1 MKTERIDSVVIGGGQ
16 AGLAAGYYL
25 AQQRRDFVI
34 LDAHDRVGESWRK
47 RWDSLRLF
55 TPASFN
61 HLPAMPFPKSRNR
74 FPTKDEMANY
84 LETYAALF
92 KLPMLLGTKVDELAR
107 EEDRYLIAAGTLRLE
122 AHHVIVATG
131 AYPTPRVPAFASQL
145 DPDIIQWHSDA
156 YRNPGQ
162 LHEGAVLVVGAG
174 NSGVEIALDL
184 APRYPT
190 WLAGRD
196 TGFIPANFESVRYQ
210 VGTIL
215 FRALM
220 QRLTVDTAPGR
231 WLVRRAKEFTGG
243 HPVVGVTLKDLLQ
256 AGIQRVPR
264 VTGVSRGQP
273 VLEDGHVLDVASVIW
288 STGFVRDYRWIKLP
302 VFDSR
307 GDPFHHRGVVPTE
320 PGLYFVGLPFQSSM
334 LSGLVAG
341 AGDDAK
347 YVVEQIAK
355 RVKEAGPAYEGKME
369 TMVEL
374 ASFKHEL
381 GSPECVRTGVFE
393 HV

>member
-25 AQQRRDFVI
+25 AQQGRDFVI
-34 LDAHDRVGESWRK
+34 LEAHDRAGASWRK

-61 HLPAMPFPKSRNR
+61 RLPGMPFPKSRNR

-84 LETYAALF
+84 LESYAALF
-92 KLPMLLGTKVDELAR
+92 KLPMLLAIKVDELAR
-107 EEDRYLIAAGTLRLE
+107 EGNRYLIAAGTLRVE
-122 AHHVIVATG
+122 ANHVIVATG
-131 AYPTPRVPAFASQL
+131 AYPTPRVPAFASHL
-145 DPDIIQWHSDA
+145 DPGIIQLHSHG

-162 LHEGAVLVVGAG
+162 LHEGVVLVVGAG

-190 WLAGRD
+190 SLAGRD
-196 TGFIPANFESVRYQ
+196 TGFIPATFESVRYQ

-215 FRALM
+215 FRGLM

-231 WLVRRAKEFTGG
+231 WLVRRAKESTGG
-243 HPVVGVTLKDLLQ
+243 HPVVGVTLEDLLQ
-256 AGIQRVPR
+256 ARIQCVPR
-264 VTGVSRGQP
+264 VAGVSHGQP
-273 VLEDGHVLDVASVIW
+273 VLEDGRVLDVATVIW

-307 GDPFHHRGVVPTE
+307 GDPSHHRGVVPSE

-355 RVKEAGPAYEGKME
+355 RVEEGGPAYESKFD
-369 TMVEL
+369 L
-374 ASFKHEL
+374 LRRAA
-381 GSPECVRTGVFE
+381 
-393 HV
+393 